1 MRAEVA
7 HQLIVGWFCAAML
20 TAGDT
25 TVTRAVHNRA
35 LRGDEDTKTLRALRR
50 S

>member
-1 MRAEVA
+1 M
-7 HQLIVGWFCAAML
+7 M

-25 TVTRAVHNRA
+25 TVTKAVRARA